1 MGYFDSPPLYL
12 DPKEP
17 EEWITAQE
25 LAYKWDLTPQYI
37 ESNRRDGVFD
47 GLIKY
52 DRKNRRWL
60 YHSEA
65 IEILSVGSYG
75 QTRPSK
81 QPYCVCDDD
90 L

>member
-1 MGYFDSPPLYL
+1 MGYFNRPPLYL

-17 EEWITAQE
+17 EEWITVQE

-37 ESNRRDGVFD
+37 EHHRRYGVFD

-52 DRKNRRWL
+52 DHRYKRWL

-65 IEILSVGSYG
+65 IEILSVDSYG
-75 QTRPSK
+75 QKRPSNR
-81 QPYCVCDDD
+81 PYCVCDDD